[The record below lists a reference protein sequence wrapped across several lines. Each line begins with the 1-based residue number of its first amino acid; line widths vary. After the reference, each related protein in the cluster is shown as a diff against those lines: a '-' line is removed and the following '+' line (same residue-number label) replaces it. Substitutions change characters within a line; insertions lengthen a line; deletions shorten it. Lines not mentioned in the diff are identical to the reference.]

1 MSASGVSVSR
11 NRGENR
17 FYNPPHVRRQ
27 QLQQRQEQQ
36 QQQQQ
41 QQRASSSTMTMITSA
56 CCSSS
61 SSSSLSSTTNSSL
74 SKSDCS
80 VPADCSV
87 PDSDSGLGLSLSC
100 SGETNLDR
108 FLEHTTPVVTA
119 QYLSKVISAI

>member
-41 QQRASSSTMTMITSA
+41 QQQQRASSSTMTMVTSA

-61 SSSSLSSTTNSSL
+61 SSSSSTTSSL

-80 VPADCSV
+80 VP
-87 PDSDSGLGLSLSC
+87 DSSLGLSC

>member
-27 QLQQRQEQQ
+27 QQLQQRQEQ

-41 QQRASSSTMTMITSA
+41 QQRASSSTMTMVTSA

-61 SSSSLSSTTNSSL
+61 SSSSTSSL

-80 VPADCSV
+80 VP
-87 PDSDSGLGLSLSC
+87 DSSLGLSC

-119 QYLSKVISAI
+119 QYLPKVISLLFRVFV